1 MDDRDQGN
9 LDRRGGA
16 MFPLANKSY
25 TSMSKMKTLQP
36 KMAELKEKYG
46 DDKQRINTEMM
57 ALYKRE
63 KVNPA
68 AGCLPLL
75 IQLPILFGM
84 YSAMNQLATLGLTLD
99 QVTASQVGS
108 GQVVYAAERHQDPLP
123 YNQFVLARLTVVPQ
137 TSGPIE
143 LDVPQDQAAI
153 SHNGQPRAY
162 I

>member
-1 MDDRDQGN
+1 
-9 LDRRGGA
+9 RG
-16 MFPLANKSY
+16 
-25 TSMSKMKTLQP
+25 
-36 KMAELKEKYG
+36 
-46 DDKQRINTEMM
+46 I
-57 ALYKRE
+57 
-63 KVNPA
+63 NPA
-68 AGCLPLL
+68 AGCLPRL

-153 SHNGQPRAY
+153 SHNGQPIISSTQGISLTAGQAPGNPNPPNTPNGSASIFLRAGVFDQ
-162 I
+162 